1 MYFHVL
7 LYWIYYMVIICKC
20 FFLVLNGFVLMFFI
34 SNTLSGSFLFTTA
47 NPLTVRA
54 KIVISPSINDEFYL
68 GAVRVINII
77 FITNNNIIVITTIS
91 MIISLDVLTGGIK
104 LVGNQGL
111 VILYCNAIQA
121 YQWLIFVLEKK
132 YIIFISSIS
141 K

>member
-7 LYWIYYMVIICKC
+7 LYWIYYMVIIC
-20 FFLVLNGFVLMFFI
+20 
-34 SNTLSGSFLFTTA
+34 
-47 NPLTVRA
+47 
-54 KIVISPSINDEFYL
+54 L

-77 FITNNNIIVITTIS
+77 FITNIIIIIITTIS
-91 MIISLDVLTGGIK
+91 MIISLDLLTGGIK

-121 YQWLIFVLEKK
+121 YQYLIFVLEKK